1 MNVLQMKMSILR
13 FDVRLLESDAF
24 KAVIEQRGLL
34 VSNHALSA
42 CQFPLLVQK
51 STQFPSDC
59 RIRTGCIECK
69 ADDTCRIDSPGGRA
83 DSILEIRCR
92 RGSFQ
97 SLSRGVLFCHFVSST
112 LGFEAAPS
120 HGNLASP

>member
-69 ADDTCRIDSPGGRA
+69 ADDTCRIDSSGDVPIPSWRSAA
-83 DSILEIRCR
+83 DAGASKVSVEEFFSVILFRQPWGSRPPHPMEI
-92 RGSFQ
+92 
-97 SLSRGVLFCHFVSST
+97 
-112 LGFEAAPS
+112 
-120 HGNLASP
+120 